1 MINIFRSIALS
12 LLGMLTVGWVSIVLI
27 ILMITN
33 QGDWWLTNFIANNL
47 VMSER
52 LESLGRTF
60 GDVASGMLNLM
71 VIMNIIF
78 LCITT
83 LFSIGWSAGSH
94 YLNIDAPGKAKIY
107 FIHWIITTSAFVG
120 IIVFGSIFFLNSTN
134 FDNDFVSSGG
144 VWFLTILSGIYYF
157 IVYYLG
163 VLLGTARFAR
173 SSVLFANKLPGV
185 F

>member
-27 ILMITN
+27 IFMITN

-71 VIMNIIF
+71 VIMNIF
-78 LCITT
+78 
-83 LFSIGWSAGSH
+83 
-94 YLNIDAPGKAKIY
+94 
-107 FIHWIITTSAFVG
+107 
-120 IIVFGSIFFLNSTN
+120 
-134 FDNDFVSSGG
+134 
-144 VWFLTILSGIYYF
+144 
-157 IVYYLG
+157 
-163 VLLGTARFAR
+163 
-173 SSVLFANKLPGV
+173 
-185 F
+185 